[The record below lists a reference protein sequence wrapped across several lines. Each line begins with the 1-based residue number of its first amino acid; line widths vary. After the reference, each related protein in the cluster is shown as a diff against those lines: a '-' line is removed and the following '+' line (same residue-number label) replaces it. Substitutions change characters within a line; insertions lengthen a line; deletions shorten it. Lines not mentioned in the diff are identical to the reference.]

1 MPIDPVA
8 SATFA
13 PTETPAPGARK
24 QAMDSDVFMSLLVSQ
39 LRNQDPSAPMDTN
52 DMIAQTT
59 QLAMMEKITQ
69 MTGVSEEN
77 FHLQMRSSAAALI
90 GNEVTY
96 TGTDG
101 VEASGL
107 ATAVSYSGPV
117 PTVTIGGK
125 SIALDLVS
133 GVGALPAPSPAPV
146 S

>member
-13 PTETPAPGARK
+13 PSVTPPADTRK
-24 QAMDSDVFMSLLVSQ
+24 QAMDSEVFMSLLVSQ

-52 DMIAQTT
+52 QMIGQTT

-69 MTGVSEEN
+69 MTGLSEEN

-90 GNEVTY
+90 GNEVSY
-96 TGTDG
+96 TDLDG
-101 VEASGL
+101 AAAHGL

-133 GVGALPAPSPAPV
+133 GIGALTPPTTP
-146 S
+146 

>member
-8 SATFA
+8 PATFA
-13 PTETPAPGARK
+13 PTETPAAGTRK
-24 QAMDSDVFMSLLVSQ
+24 QAMDSEVFMSLLVSQ

-52 DMIAQTT
+52 QMISQTT

-69 MTGVSEEN
+69 MTGISEEN
-77 FHLQMRSSAAALI
+77 FHLQMRSSAAALL
-90 GNEVTY
+90 GNEVSY
-96 TGTDG
+96 TGADG
-101 VEASGL
+101 VMTRGL

-133 GVGALPAPSPAPV
+133 GVGTVPTTPPAS
-146 S
+146 

>member
-1 MPIDPVA
+1 MPVDPVA

-13 PTETPAPGARK
+13 PPEASATGTRK
-24 QAMDSDVFMSLLVSQ
+24 QAMDSEVFMSLLVSQ

-52 DMIAQTT
+52 QMISQTT

-69 MTGVSEEN
+69 MTGISEEN
-77 FHLQMRSSAAALI
+77 FHLQMRSSAAALL
-90 GNEVTY
+90 GNEVSY

-101 VEASGL
+101 VEARGT

-133 GVGALPAPSPAPV
+133 GVGTVPTTPPAS
-146 S
+146 

>member
-8 SATFA
+8 PATFA
-13 PTETPAPGARK
+13 PTETPAAGSRK
-24 QAMDSDVFMSLLVSQ
+24 QAMDSEVFMSLLVSQ

-52 DMIAQTT
+52 QMISQTT

-69 MTGVSEEN
+69 MTGINEEN
-77 FHLQMRSSAAALI
+77 FHLQMRSSAAALL
-90 GNEVTY
+90 GTEVSY

-101 VEASGL
+101 VVTRGL

-117 PTVTIGGK
+117 PTVTIGGR

-133 GVGALPAPSPAPV
+133 GVGTVPAAEPA